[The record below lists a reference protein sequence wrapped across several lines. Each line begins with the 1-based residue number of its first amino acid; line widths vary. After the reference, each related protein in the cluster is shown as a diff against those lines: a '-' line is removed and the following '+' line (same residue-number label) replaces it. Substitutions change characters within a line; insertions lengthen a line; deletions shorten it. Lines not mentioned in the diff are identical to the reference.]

1 VTRQDGHRL
10 DLKPRARRQ
19 LADTLPESV
28 AAAALEFILGPLLD
42 NPRRVGK
49 PLTGRYEGQYSSRR
63 GPAWRIRYQIDEAGR
78 TVTVLDVSHRS
89 DTYGT

>member
-1 VTRQDGHRL
+1 VTRPGGYRL

-19 LADTLPESV
+19 LAEVLPESV
-28 AAAALEFILGPLLD
+28 ATAALEFIVGALLD

-63 GPAWRIRYQIDEAGR
+63 GPQWRIRYQIDEARR